1 MIGKTFNLNITCQCC
16 QKTEQNSNNSNTGEN
31 TNAKKA
37 GTVSIAFFKNLPPDE
52 LPPDEL
58 PPEDYPKYYKY
69 QCIEIVKDVKID
81 FDNSDVAYFYDSM
94 RIGGPMDSYFIRIFT
109 QDESLKDIKLGFEV
123 KESSEVVDDELRF
136 VKKVLHCPLFAL
148 FERGNIY
155 NYFDIYPNE
164 QQTDVDPRMY
174 YISDAFSE
182 RYEGLS
188 SLRMFFTRSLLID
201 GEVSQPLSFKEF
213 FIYRVYPV

>member
-1 MIGKTFNLNITCQCC
+1 MIGKTFNLNITSQCC

-31 TNAKKA
+31 TSAKKA
-37 GTVSIAFFKNLPPDE
+37 GTVSIAFFKILPPDE
-52 LPPDEL
+52 LPPDL

-123 KESSEVVDDELRF
+123 KEEVVDDESRI

-148 FERGNIY
+148 FVKGNIY

-174 YISDAFSE
+174 YISGAFSE
-182 RYEGLS
+182 SYGGLS

>member
-37 GTVSIAFFKNLPPDE
+37 GTVSIAFFKILPPDE
-52 LPPDEL
+52 LPPDL
-58 PPEDYPKYYKY
+58 PPDDYPKYYKC

-94 RIGGPMDSYFIRIFT
+94 RIGDPMDSYFIRIFT

-123 KESSEVVDDELRF
+123 KEEVGEAIN

-155 NYFDIYPNE
+155 NYFDLYPNE

-174 YISDAFSE
+174 YISGAFSE
-182 RYEGLS
+182 WDGGLS
-188 SLRMFFTRSLLID
+188 RLRMFFTRSLLID

>member
-31 TNAKKA
+31 TSAKKA
-37 GTVSIAFFKNLPPDE
+37 GTVSIAFFKRLPPDE
-52 LPPDEL
+52 LPPDL
-58 PPEDYPKYYKY
+58 QREDSPKYYKY

-94 RIGGPMDSYFIRIFT
+94 RIGDSMDSYFIRIFT

-123 KESSEVVDDELRF
+123 KEEVGEVN

-155 NYFDIYPNE
+155 NYFDLYPNE

-174 YISDAFSE
+174 SISGAFSKWDG
-182 RYEGLS
+182 GLWR
-188 SLRMFFTRSLLID
+188 LGMFFTRNLLID

-213 FIYRVYPV
+213 FIYRVYPM